1 MEWVETTAKTVDEA
15 KELALDRLGVAEDD
29 AEFDVLETPRSG
41 LFGLMRGEARVRARV
56 RPTEA
61 RPKQDRR
68 RSGRRQR
75 GTADGTDAPSGDGDV
90 EIDAAVLAEDDA
102 DRADVSTESGDAG
115 TAKGGGRGRASSR
128 PAARGGDGER
138 RPRNG
143 QGRARGDRPER
154 TEDAGSPEGTGA
166 RDMTD
171 MTDNEVDPAAVGE
184 AARTFVA
191 GLIEAFGAPDAT
203 TTVVVEGDEIDVRV
217 EGEDL
222 GLLIG
227 PGGRTL
233 LAVQDV
239 TRVAA
244 QRRLGDHETRLR
256 VDVAGYRERR
266 RAALERFARSIA
278 DQVIESGNAKAL
290 EPMPSADR
298 KVVHDVL
305 ATIDGVSSRSDGEDP
320 YRRVVIVPA

>member
-1 MEWVETTAKTVDEA
+1 
-15 KELALDRLGVAEDD
+15 
-29 AEFDVLETPRSG
+29 
-41 LFGLMRGEARVRARV
+41 
-56 RPTEA
+56 
-61 RPKQDRR
+61 
-68 RSGRRQR
+68 
-75 GTADGTDAPSGDGDV
+75 
-90 EIDAAVLAEDDA
+90 
-102 DRADVSTESGDAG
+102 
-115 TAKGGGRGRASSR
+115 
-128 PAARGGDGER
+128 
-138 RPRNG
+138 
-143 QGRARGDRPER
+143 
-154 TEDAGSPEGTGA
+154 
-166 RDMTD
+166 MTD

-184 AARTFVA
+184 AARAFVA
-191 GLIEAFGAPDAT
+191 GLIDAFGASGT
-203 TTVVVEGDEIDVRV
+203 TSVVVEGEEIDVRV
-217 EGEDL
+217 DGEDL

-233 LAVQDV
+233 LALQDV

-278 DQVIESGNAKAL
+278 DQVIESGTAKAL